1 MQMLPPVHA
10 EWSGKKDTGCFV
22 VYIGVVPVRSLS
34 PQCSESTGARDS
46 NVKHWKGTYPH
57 RCKDPPSSVLS
68 EHPER
73 DTRLSLI
80 PALVLRSVS
89 RCSCVVRG
97 DTLTAE
103 YTHLQLSLIASARAV
118 VWCAETLTPSVS
130 RALRAPKRETWALEN
145 TEHRKGEH
153 PHRCMN
159 QLSPVLSEHPEGDSL
174 KIQML
179 HLQVSA

>member
-1 MQMLPPVHA
+1 MQGSAIFSALRA
-10 EWSGKKDTGCFV
+10 SGERNKA
-22 VYIGVVPVRSLS
+22 LS
-34 PQCSESTGARDS
+34 HTS
-46 NVKHWKGTYPH
+46 
-57 RCKDPPSSVLS
+57 
-68 EHPER
+68 
-73 DTRLSLI
+73 
-80 PALVLRSVS
+80 LVLRSVS
-89 RCSCVVRG
+89 RCSCVARG

-159 QLSPVLSEHPEGDSL
+159 QLSPVLSEHPEGVRYSRCNSSTLRALSYSSCCAPKHRPVQLCSPRRHSPCAICRVTD
-174 KIQML
+174 L
-179 HLQVSA
+179 HRSPLSNALRAPAERHSI